1 MIKYNYRVQKKQVRD
16 TVAQLVAIVQNK
28 RQKEKIFMSIVCQY
42 FLNDPRSKEFLLSK
56 NIDEK
61 QFKKILLITPRY
73 ENILDTLIAKIEA
86 RDENTNEE

>member
-1 MIKYNYRVQKKQVRD
+1 MIKYRVQTRQVRD
-16 TVAQLVAIVQNK
+16 TVAQLLAIVQNK
-28 RQKEKIFMSIVCQY
+28 RQKEKIFMSMICQY
-42 FLNDPRSKEFLLSK
+42 FLNDQKSKEFLLSK

-86 RDENTNEE
+86 RDENANEE

>member
-1 MIKYNYRVQKKQVRD
+1 MIKYRVQTRQVRD
-16 TVAQLVAIVQNK
+16 TVVQLLAIVQNK
-28 RQKEKIFMSIVCQY
+28 RQKEKIFMSMICQY
-42 FLNDPRSKEFLLSK
+42 FLNDQKSKEFLLSK

-86 RDENTNEE
+86 RDENAN